1 MEKEGTQQGG
11 ICDICQIFDLLPF
24 RCSLCNRLLCQTH
37 ISLRSHECSQIEERE
52 KILVRK
58 FDEELINDDDI
69 FNDDEMM
76 EEVLAFEG
84 DLDTTTLS
92 TNNLSKKEKEKVY
105 ANMVKEVTSRFDGD
119 EYKMSQREHYTN
131 IRSTAK
137 IEEERR
143 SKNPRYRSSSSIST
157 ENITTKANHRRLF
170 QVPRPLKR
178 QCFSFSNCNNN
189 NTSTTKSSTS
199 SSSGTLLVKSD
210 SESEKIHSSTTTTK
224 EMIKEKKLQQIRR
237 FMINQRAVGRK
248 GLHYEEKFYL
258 EIEIQRKKQSQE
270 IIQVGETTETETGIE
285 IQIESSDDKINNKN
299 DEKEG
304 VEYVYIFVSRLW
316 NIAKV
321 LDMIKVNQWYDVH
334 SITAMTSISD
344 KKNGNNNNNVDNM
357 EKDHLVLVNTIT
369 KIILP
374 LDIPL
379 SELPSEVLARYDT
392 IAAITTIEARQNGFQ
407 PYSSIN
413 LSSSTSTSVPA
424 STTPEIQNNLHIQQE
439 KYNRNDQQSYDDNN
453 NDNISNK
460 APTPKEIK
468 DDNNN
473 DRNDDTL
480 TVPITYIEF
489 FIFQGKTEIAH
500 VKLDENQWS
509 TMTVIQLK
517 DFVNKMVN
525 SSEDISLN
533 PIYIPPVHDRSIV
546 KDFTKANVKKN
557 NTGKLLCKG
566 LLKDDQLLKNT
577 KIQNKCKVMLL

>member
-1 MEKEGTQQGG
+1 M
-11 ICDICQIFDLLPF
+11 IFF
-24 RCSLCNRLLCQTH
+24 N
-37 ISLRSHECSQIEERE
+37 
-52 KILVRK
+52 
-58 FDEELINDDDI
+58 NDDDG
-69 FNDDEMM
+69 MM
-76 EEVLAFEG
+76 EEVLAFEEG
-84 DLDTTTLS
+84 DLVDPTIDILS
-92 TNNLSKKEKEKVY
+92 THNNLSLKKEKEKVY
-105 ANMVKEVTSRFDGD
+105 ANMVKEVTNRFDGD

-143 SKNPRYRSSSSIST
+143 SKNPRYRSLSIST
-157 ENITTKANHRRLF
+157 ENITTKANHHRLS

-189 NTSTTKSSTS
+189 NTSTTKSSAS

-210 SESEKIHSSTTTTK
+210 SESKKIHSSTTTTK

-258 EIEIQRKKQSQE
+258 EIEIQRNKQSQE
-270 IIQVGETTETETGIE
+270 IIQVGKTTETETGIE

-334 SITAMTSISD
+334 STTAMTSISS
-344 KKNGNNNNNVDNM
+344 KKNGNNNNSNVDNM

-424 STTPEIQNNLHIQQE
+424 STTPEIQNNLHIQE

-460 APTPKEIK
+460 APTPKEIN

-473 DRNDDTL
+473 DINDDTL
-480 TVPITYIEF
+480 TVPTTYIEF
-489 FIFQGKTEIAH
+489 FIFQGKSEIAH

-546 KDFTKANVKKN
+546 KDFTKANVKKS